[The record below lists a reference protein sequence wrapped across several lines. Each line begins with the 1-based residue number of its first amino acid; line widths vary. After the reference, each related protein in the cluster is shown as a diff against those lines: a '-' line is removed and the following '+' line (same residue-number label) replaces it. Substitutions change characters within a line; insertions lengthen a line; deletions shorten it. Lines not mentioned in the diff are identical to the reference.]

1 MLVILL
7 LVSKK
12 QNVQESEFYIS
23 LLICR
28 GVVTY
33 KGKLVE
39 NLHVVMAQKIVQ
51 QNELIEKMKQLCV
64 CSVIID
70 YQDFLFS
77 ILFQ

>member
-1 MLVILL
+1 MSFIY
-7 LVSKK
+7 
-12 QNVQESEFYIS
+12 F

-28 GVVTY
+28 GVVTD
-33 KGKLVE
+33 KGKLGE
-39 NLHVVMAQKIVQ
+39 DLHVVMAQKIVQ
-51 QNELIEKMKQLCV
+51 QNELIEKMKQFCV

>member
-1 MLVILL
+1 MSFIY
-7 LVSKK
+7 
-12 QNVQESEFYIS
+12 F

>member
-12 QNVQESEFYIS
+12 QNVLESEFYLF

-51 QNELIEKMKQLCV
+51 QNELIEKMKQFCV